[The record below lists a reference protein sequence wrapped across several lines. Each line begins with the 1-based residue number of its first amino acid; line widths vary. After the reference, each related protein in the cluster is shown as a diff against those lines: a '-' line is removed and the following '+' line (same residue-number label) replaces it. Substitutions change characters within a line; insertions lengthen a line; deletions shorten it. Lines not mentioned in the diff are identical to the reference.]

1 MYARYLY
8 PNRFNAIQ
16 FNSIP
21 VPKQRRGMDVDED
34 MDAKKRQKPPKET
47 SLKKGTVYTKRSK

>member
-1 MYARYLY
+1 
-8 PNRFNAIQ
+8 
-16 FNSIP
+16 
-21 VPKQRRGMDVDED
+21 MDVDED